1 MTARRVFMLGT
12 IVIAMLV
19 SHGSLTAQS
28 KPDQPW
34 PPPGVTR
41 LGKGIDLPDVKPPT
55 PVSMPKPRYT
65 ADARRARIQGVV
77 LLEAIVDEKGNVG
90 EVRVSRSLDREFGLD
105 DEAVAT
111 LKQWQFKPATK
122 DGTTI
127 PVLVEVEISF
137 TLK

>member
-1 MTARRVFMLGT
+1 
-12 IVIAMLV
+12 
-19 SHGSLTAQS
+19 
-28 KPDQPW
+28 
-34 PPPGVTR
+34 
-41 LGKGIDLPDVKPPT
+41 
-55 PVSMPKPRYT
+55 MPKPRYT

-111 LKQWQFKPATK
+111 LKQWQFRPATK